1 MNNSSITLPFAF
13 VGALTTAVAPQHSRP
28 TKRTASLPM
37 STSQQTSDRQEFID
51 GYCKLFE
58 LHFGSRYMFQGAK
71 DGNAVKRFLAY
82 GFPVKEALEVVQ
94 DSFTRTGFPYD
105 GTTTIASF
113 VSMWP
118 HLIAA
123 RAKRERPKP
132 LSKFELRQK
141 MDLIK
146 MMLARHPHNPS
157 SVRYDMFAKP
167 EQDYNTLRKQLAD
180 IENQLVGL

>member
-1 MNNSSITLPFAF
+1 MNNSSTTLPFAF

-28 TKRTASLPM
+28 TRRAASLSM
-37 STSQQTSDRQEFID
+37 NTSHKATDRQEFID

-71 DGNAVKRFLAY
+71 DGTAVKRFLAY

-105 GTTTIASF
+105 GTATIAGF

-123 RAKRERPKP
+123 RAKREKPKQ
-132 LSKFELRQK
+132 LTKFELRQK
-141 MDLIK
+141 MDIIK
-146 MMLARHPHNPS
+146 MVMARHPHNPAS
-157 SVRYDMFAKP
+157 IRYDLSAKP
-167 EQDYNTLRKQLAD
+167 DQDYNDLRKQLTD
-180 IENQLVGL
+180 IENQLVRL